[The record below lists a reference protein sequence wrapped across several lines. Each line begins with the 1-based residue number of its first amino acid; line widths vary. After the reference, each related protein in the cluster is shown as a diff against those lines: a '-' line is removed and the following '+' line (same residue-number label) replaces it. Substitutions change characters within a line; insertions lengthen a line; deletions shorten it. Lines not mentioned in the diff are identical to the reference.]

1 MWIKDERMSTRVTD
15 STGAHAFALINKATG
30 QALKHAPGDLEQV
43 DYQSFHP
50 NRCLLDV
57 GLVLNFF
64 IVIYR
69 SSTCAI

>member
-50 NRCLLDV
+50 TDAYWM
-57 GLVLNFF
+57 LN
-64 IVIYR
+64 
-69 SSTCAI
+69 

>member
-43 DYQSFHP
+43 DYQSKSLHP
-50 NRCLLDV
+50 TDAYWM
-57 GLVLNFF
+57 LN
-64 IVIYR
+64 
-69 SSTCAI
+69 